1 MGDFNINYLSTE
13 SSNFSRL
20 RDILNSFYLVQVI
33 QCPTRS
39 TDDMHHSLI
48 DLALLSDHTLL
59 QRCDSI
65 PPLNNSDH
73 NGLELVLD
81 WKGRNKQVRT
91 AARRVWLYNE
101 SNFEEASNL
110 INATD
115 WGSLMNTE
123 DINSSTQN
131 WSTKFLEIM
140 AKCIPQKV
148 VNRRKNVP
156 WLSKC
161 IIRTI
166 RKRNAA
172 FQSAKRSH
180 SESAKSKYK
189 KLRNKVVK
197 MMRVAKYTFFKNM
210 SMGSKRNFWK
220 TVKYT

>member
-1 MGDFNINYLSTE
+1 MLFPLLIIILLIILLRQPYLSNH
-13 SSNFSRL
+13 SSYSYDFWINPLQILPTTIFS
-20 RDILNSFYLVQVI
+20 
-33 QCPTRS
+33 TRS
-39 TDDMHHSLI
+39 SKESMKKETLRSTALDDMHHSLI

-101 SNFEEASNL
+101 ANFEEASNL
-110 INATD
+110 INAID

-148 VNRRKNVP
+148 VNCRKNVP

-166 RKRNAA
+166 RKRNGA

-189 KLRNKVVK
+189 KLHNK
-197 MMRVAKYTFFKNM
+197 
-210 SMGSKRNFWK
+210 G
-220 TVKYT
+220 

>member
-131 WSTKFLEIM
+131 W
-140 AKCIPQKV
+140 
-148 VNRRKNVP
+148 
-156 WLSKC
+156 
-161 IIRTI
+161 
-166 RKRNAA
+166 
-172 FQSAKRSH
+172 
-180 SESAKSKYK
+180 
-189 KLRNKVVK
+189 
-197 MMRVAKYTFFKNM
+197 
-210 SMGSKRNFWK
+210 
-220 TVKYT
+220 